1 MANTIFG
8 AAPPQDP
15 NSLGGYTGPVDMI
28 DNPGDG
34 RLGSGG
40 PFRDRDDDSQRTSR
54 YLSKPLSQNSIRY
67 TKIDKAWHIQ
77 AAPGITPI
85 LLPEG
90 VELLGLK
97 PLLTAEGIIVKVD
110 EWYLISPKTLAYA
123 QSPKN
128 PHYDYVVNGTIPV
141 KDKQVAVGETIPII
155 TISLEV
161 VNQTIAKKAL
171 NNRNAG
177 VKTLEY
183 IMDGEKIDDVPK
195 RLVDQINYTLTQA
208 NSRPSDVY
216 SVFDLKLQGDYS
228 IEVLKVENKQGDK
241 ILDKSKLEAFISGS
255 NDRLTKLRAD
265 FNMIKNMFYFGQT
278 PDTLSVSKYNL
289 MATADGIQDEDDM
302 GITHTVTI
310 KDTQLLSVDKT
321 PLEKQADVTTTK
333 QTELQTQVESKT
345 TKLQS
350 DIQSANEQLQRAQSG
365 DQQAI
370 EALQRQIVS
379 GGGQTQEAIKQIQA
393 LQKALAAQK

>member
-1 MANTIFG
+1 MANSIFTI
-8 AAPPQDP
+8 APPQDP
-15 NSLGGYTGPVDMI
+15 NLLEGYTGPVGV

-67 TKIDKAWHIQ
+67 TKIDKAWQIQ
-77 AAPGITPI
+77 AAPGIKPI

-90 VELLGLK
+90 VDLSGLK
-97 PLLTAEGIIVKVD
+97 PLLAADGIIVKVD
-110 EWYLISPKTLAYA
+110 EWYLISPTTFAYS

-128 PHYDYVVNGTIPV
+128 PHYDYVANGTIPV
-141 KDKQVAVGETIPII
+141 KEKKVTIGETIPII
-155 TISLEV
+155 TISLEG
-161 VNQTIAKKAL
+161 VNETIKKKAL

-183 IMDGEKIDDVPK
+183 IMDGEKVDGVPK
-195 RLVDQINYTLTQA
+195 RLIDQINYTLTQS
-208 NSRPSDVY
+208 NGRPSDVY

-228 IEVLKVENKQGDK
+228 IEGLKVENKQGDK
-241 ILDKSKLEAFISGS
+241 ILDKTKLEAFISGS
-255 NDRLTKLRAD
+255 SDRLSKIRKD
-265 FNMIKNMFYFGQT
+265 FNMIKNMFYFGQE
-278 PDTLSVSKYNL
+278 PDTLSVSNYSL
-289 MATADGIQDEDDM
+289 SATSDGIQDEDDM

-345 TKLQS
+345 TKLES
-350 DIQSANEQLQRAQSG
+350 DIQNANDQLQRAQSG

-379 GGGQTQEAIKQIQA
+379 GGSQTQEAIKQ
-393 LQKALAAQK
+393 LQKALADAQK